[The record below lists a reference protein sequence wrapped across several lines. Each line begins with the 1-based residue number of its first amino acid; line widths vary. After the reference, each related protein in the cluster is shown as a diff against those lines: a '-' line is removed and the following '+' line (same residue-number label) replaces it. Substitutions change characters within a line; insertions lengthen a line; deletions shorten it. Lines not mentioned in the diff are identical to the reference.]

1 VLVGLPRCH
10 PDTGRKHERAQ
21 RRRLF
26 PELIERVPGAHD
38 LSVTERLL
46 QLGPMRRDLCV
57 GIEIRSLKSR
67 AMLIVRLAPGC
78 QYERHDGRDLGPE
91 LLRRGERGGF
101 FCNKCFF
108 SLLLDLSGR

>member
-1 VLVGLPRCH
+1 
-10 PDTGRKHERAQ
+10 
-21 RRRLF
+21 
-26 PELIERVPGAHD
+26 
-38 LSVTERLL
+38 
-46 QLGPMRRDLCV
+46 
-57 GIEIRSLKSR
+57 
-67 AMLIVRLAPGC
+67 MLIVRLAPGC